1 MSKLASVI
9 CGTIE
14 LPSGKTVE
22 VGSKLWYGWLE
33 HPETKSFRVNDG
45 EGYTARKE
53 TAKGYWYAYRKVEGK
68 LHKRYIGVS
77 EALTVERLAEVEE
90 LFNVPTQPKLPK
102 DVDNSIGNNSELHNE
117 LGNLRTENE
126 TLKAKLRSQLSTW
139 QMRLTRVENNLADTN
154 AHLLRQYDENRKLE
168 GELAEVR
175 SQLSPQTA
183 PQDSKIL
190 DWPDAADLLN
200 QLKSKR
206 KKSKTDLQD
215 VEAILEML
223 PEMPAQQPQP
233 EPQTQTQLPDLYAAR
248 DKLFE
253 MPSLGGWKLEK
264 GEKRERFWAFANALI
279 EESAKL
285 DPNYS
290 LLARLQSDLKQ
301 EQEYSRGIAKGMSEE
316 FTKRVNLEKR
326 MGLRKL

>member
-1 MSKLASVI
+1 L
-9 CGTIE
+9 
-14 LPSGKTVE
+14 
-22 VGSKLWYGWLE
+22 LE
-33 HPETKSFRVNDG
+33 
-45 EGYTARKE
+45 ARQQLKE
-53 TAKGYWYAYRKVEGK
+53 RD
-68 LHKRYIGVS
+68 
-77 EALTVERLAEVEE
+77 EE
-90 LFNVPTQPKLPK
+90 LEGIHANF
-102 DVDNSIGNNSELHNE
+102 GNLHSYSSELSEENQKLQAE
-117 LGNLRTENE
+117 LT
-126 TLKAKLRSQLSTW
+126 Q
-139 QMRLTRVENNLADTN
+139 
-154 AHLLRQYDENRKLE
+154 
-168 GELAEVR
+168 VR